1 MSPSCGIA
9 AGGTDLTITGEELN
23 IGVQM
28 SVVVAG
34 TLCDVTDKASQRE
47 VCFFYLLSVRVVS
60 CYISI
65 ILQAT
70 AYLLF
75 L

>member
-47 VCFFYLLSVRVVS
+47 VCFLFCICMCYVSILL
-60 CYISI
+60 
-65 ILQAT
+65 
-70 AYLLF
+70 LLIF
-75 L
+75 HSFEGP